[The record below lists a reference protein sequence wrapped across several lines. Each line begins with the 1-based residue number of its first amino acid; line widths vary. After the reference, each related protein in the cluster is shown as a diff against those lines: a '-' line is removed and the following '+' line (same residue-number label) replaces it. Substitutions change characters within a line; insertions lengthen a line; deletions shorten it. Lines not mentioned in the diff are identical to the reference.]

1 MRPKRRSAPRGSET
15 ALAGLERAGRDRR
28 SVVAARVAE
37 AAQVTA
43 QVMAQVTAQVTAHA
57 LRGVRF
63 PREPSAAANLPSSSA
78 SSRTPAGA
86 PLCGR

>member
-15 ALAGLERAGRDRR
+15 ALAGLERAGPDRR
-28 SVVAARVAE
+28 SIVAARVAE
-37 AAQVTA
+37 AA

-57 LRGVRF
+57 LRGVHV
-63 PREPSAAANLPSSSA
+63 PREPSAAANLPSSFA